1 MQHLIRVNGMKRIEL
16 IEALKSILKR
26 VVPNA
31 QAILYG
37 SEARGEA
44 RPDSDVDLL
53 ILLDKNEITLEEEE
67 KITAPLYDMEFEKG
81 IIISPIVM
89 TRKRWEEAKRQT
101 LFYYNVLKDGVL
113 LQ

>member
-1 MQHLIRVNGMKRIEL
+1 MNDIKRIEVVK
-16 IEALKSILKR
+16 ALKNILKS
-26 VVPNA
+26 VVPDA

-44 RPDSDVDLL
+44 GPGSDVDLL

-67 KITAPLYDMEFEKG
+67 EITAPLYDMEFEQG
-81 IIISPIVM
+81 IVISPIVM
-89 TRKRWEEAKRQT
+89 TRKHWEEAKKQT
-101 LFYYNVLKDGVL
+101 LFYYNVLKDGIL

>member
-1 MQHLIRVNGMKRIEL
+1 MNDIKRIEVVK
-16 IEALKSILKR
+16 ALKNILKS
-26 VVPNA
+26 VVPDA

-44 RPDSDVDLL
+44 RPGSDVDLL

-67 KITAPLYDMEFEKG
+67 EITAPLYDMEFEQG
-81 IIISPIVM
+81 IVISPIVM
-89 TRKRWEEAKRQT
+89 TRKHWEEAKKQT
-101 LFYYNVLKDGVL
+101 LFYYSVLKDGIL

>member
-1 MQHLIRVNGMKRIEL
+1 MKKMRRIEL
-16 IEALKSILKR
+16 IETLKDILKR

-37 SEARGEA
+37 SEARGET

-53 ILLDKNEITLEEEE
+53 ILFDNNEITLEEEE
-67 KITAPLYDMEFEKG
+67 EITPPIYVMEFERR
-81 IIISPIVM
+81 IVISPIVM
-89 TRKRWEEAKRQT
+89 TCKRWEEAKKQT
-101 LFYYNVLKDGVL
+101 LFYYNVLKDGIL

>member
-1 MQHLIRVNGMKRIEL
+1 MRRIEL
-16 IEALKSILKR
+16 IETLKEILKR

-31 QAILYG
+31 QAILFG

-44 RPDSDVDLL
+44 RPDSDVDVL

-67 KITAPLYDMEFEKG
+67 KITSPLYDMEFEKG

>member
-1 MQHLIRVNGMKRIEL
+1 MKRIEL
-16 IEALKSILKR
+16 IEALKNLLKC

-53 ILLDKNEITLEEEE
+53 ILLDKNEITPEEEE
-67 KITAPLYDMEFEKG
+67 EITAPLYDCND
-81 IIISPIVM
+81 P
-89 TRKRWEEAKRQT
+89 
-101 LFYYNVLKDGVL
+101 
-113 LQ
+113 

>member
-1 MQHLIRVNGMKRIEL
+1 MIET
-16 IEALKSILKR
+16 LKDILKR

-67 KITAPLYDMEFEKG
+67 EITAPIYDMEFEKG
-81 IIISPIVM
+81 IVISPIVM
-89 TRKRWEEAKRQT
+89 THKRWEEAKKQT
-101 LFYYNVLKDGVL
+101 LFYYNVLKDGIL